1 MESTLLPLRILF
13 IPSVART
20 FPCSRKAE
28 LGEKNA
34 SSLLIRRLI
43 RSTLYHWPGP
53 ASPFLIPFWLLPQ
66 GEPCFVLKIENR
78 STRYSRLTR
87 RRITKMTQQV
97 TAHHLSR
104 LAYLYVRQSTLQ
116 QVLANMRSA
125 NGRWR
130 LAGARSV
137 LS

>member
-1 MESTLLPLRILF
+1 
-13 IPSVART
+13 
-20 FPCSRKAE
+20 
-28 LGEKNA
+28 
-34 SSLLIRRLI
+34 
-43 RSTLYHWPGP
+43 
-53 ASPFLIPFWLLPQ
+53 
-66 GEPCFVLKIENR
+66 
-78 STRYSRLTR
+78 
-87 RRITKMTQQV
+87 MTQQV